1 MTKMKMEDVKD
12 VAIEVLKTA
21 AGAVV
26 GRTAVVM
33 GKKALKIEE
42 EQDPKKKKLKEVGVG
57 VGVAAVG
64 TIAAIKLPNEYKS
77 FGAGFATAGVFGAV
91 TPFGKPDK
99 GFIPVLHGTEDVD
112 YSCSDSNLNGEDY
125 DPEEDYM
132 NELEK
137 EDEEYELNALE
148 DLDIEDGEEMVWIDE
163 EPVNGLKDE
172 NIGLN

>member
-1 MTKMKMEDVKD
+1 MSKIKTEDVKD

-21 AGAVV
+21 AGAVI

-57 VGVAAVG
+57 VGVAAIG

-77 FGAGFATAGVFGAV
+77 FGAGLATAGVFGAV

-99 GFIPVLHGTEDVD
+99 GFIPVLHGTEDVE
-112 YSCSDSNLNGEDY
+112 YIPVNTELNGGY
-125 DPEEDYM
+125 DAEQEYLEEM
-132 NELEK
+132 Q
-137 EDEEYELNALE
+137 EEHELNALDTDE
-148 DLDIEDGEEMVWIDE
+148 GEEMVWIDE
-163 EPVNGLKDE
+163 PVNGLKDD